1 MSSIAITALEGR
13 GRQAGSGKQRG
24 GERRRPLLSRIFLF
38 AVVFLLLIVALDLAY
53 QLLLVPKLIV
63 NRVTIMADKGIGL
76 SNEELMQIAGLQGD
90 ESYFS
95 LDVDRITANLE
106 AYPVIREA
114 DVTKSF
120 PDQLSIVL
128 RKRIPLA
135 IAVVEMGAKSIPVVL
150 DENGVVFEVG
160 RSVSSY
166 NLPVV
171 SGVRFPEIALGMRL
185 PDELRGYLRKLAKL
199 RDSSPV
205 LFGLISEVEF
215 VKKRQADYEVLL
227 YTTQHSLKVRL
238 GQDIDENL
246 LKYVLMALDVVAGEM
261 GMVNLEELDFRSGDI
276 VYRVRE
282 E

>member
-261 GMVNLEELDFRSGDI
+261 GMENLEELDFRSGDI

>member
-150 DENGVVFEVG
+150 DENGVVFEGG

-246 LKYVLMALDVVAGEM
+246 LKYVLTALDVVAGEM
-261 GMVNLEELDFRSGDI
+261 GMENLEELDFRSGDI